1 MVYDNGKN
9 NKTNIY
15 MLYVCFIILNIV
27 ICQSHHW
34 TPHPESPWICSAG
47 SGHRTSAQ
55 RLKVSCA
62 NTSKSSLMSER
73 RFNSM
78 WTTTMFLCLN
88 LHRSHML
95 GWVEPNTHFIPVWIM
110 ILVLRP
116 WVNSF
121 SLYYYYKLLCYNMH
135 DCISWLYSQTDMWG
149 ALIKNAMMPRKMELS
164 PKSPLRTRST
174 VSSRIFLNGWTW
186 NSFDFSHVSDHPVTS
201 SVFVGPTTCSSPQG

>member
-62 NTSKSSLMSER
+62 NTSNGSLMSER

-110 ILVLRP
+110 ILVHVYSGREWILLVCSTIINCCAIICMIVLVGYIP
-116 WVNSF
+116 
-121 SLYYYYKLLCYNMH
+121 KLIC
-135 DCISWLYSQTDMWG
+135 G
-149 ALIKNAMMPRKMELS
+149 EL
-164 PKSPLRTRST
+164 
-174 VSSRIFLNGWTW
+174 
-186 NSFDFSHVSDHPVTS
+186 
-201 SVFVGPTTCSSPQG
+201 